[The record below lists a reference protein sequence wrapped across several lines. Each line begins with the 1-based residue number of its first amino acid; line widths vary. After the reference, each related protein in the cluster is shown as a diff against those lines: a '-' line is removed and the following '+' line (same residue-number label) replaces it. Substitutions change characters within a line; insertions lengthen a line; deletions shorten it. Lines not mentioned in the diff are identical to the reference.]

1 MLVNL
6 PADERLKQLGFFLV
20 KQDDLCGYLI
30 YENPIEDHRVELD
43 YDGEEWFI
51 HSGSISKIGDYDS
64 VEIREPMGMKYN
76 ECKLFLAKIDEL
88 NDDKLVNVVAKET
101 PTIMEKDERS

>member
-6 PADERLKQLGFFLV
+6 PADERLEQLGFFLV

-30 YENPIEDHRVELD
+30 YENQIEDHRIELD
-43 YDGEEWFI
+43 HDGEEWVI
-51 HSGSISKIGDYDS
+51 HSESISKINDYYG
-64 VEIREPMGMKYN
+64 VEIREPMGMKYD
-76 ECKLFLAKIDEL
+76 ECKLILAKIEEL
-88 NDDKLVNVVAKET
+88 NDDNLVNVVAKET

>member
-1 MLVNL
+1 MLVDL

-51 HSGSISKIGDYDS
+51 HSGSISKIGDYDG
-64 VEIREPMGMKYN
+64 VEIREPMGMKYD
-76 ECKLFLAKIDEL
+76 ECKLILEKIEEL
-88 NDDKLVNVVAKET
+88 KNQHIGDGK
-101 PTIMEKDERS
+101 